1 MRGLRRRLRIA
12 ALYSFRY
19 KDDRSGSV
27 LRRFY
32 NADGSVS
39 RTETGVSNMT
49 PADYSQGHYP
59 NSAVEASP
67 YPAVPADVHQW
78 EKAMA
83 VYANATM
90 SAAMGFV
97 PDLSSVENECNA
109 VRAIINEYFP
119 ELYTGKSDPDTVIP
133 EMLARMNAAGLQ
145 NIISTIQSQLNSYAA
160 NH

>member
-1 MRGLRRRLRIA
+1 
-12 ALYSFRY
+12 
-19 KDDRSGSV
+19 
-27 LRRFY
+27 
-32 NADGSVS
+32 
-39 RTETGVSNMT
+39 
-49 PADYSQGHYP
+49 
-59 NSAVEASP
+59 
-67 YPAVPADVHQW
+67 
-78 EKAMA
+78 MA

-109 VRAIINEYFP
+109 VRAIINEYSP